1 MARPTLAGWLLLA
14 GCALVRGEYVRQ
26 FRVRE
31 GAAAGTRIG
40 FIGSAAAGSAAPPP
54 APPYLVVPVADSP
67 IDTDLDIDQ
76 NTGEVRTKVELD
88 REARDRYTLSAIP
101 LTGAGENIKVVIEV
115 EDVNDNAP
123 TFPSSVVELGLPENT
138 PRDTRRQLP
147 PAIDRDL
154 GTFTTQR
161 YTIVRGNTNN
171 AFRLSTQRDRAGVLA
186 LHLQVNGFLDRE
198 ADAAYQLVIEATDG
212 GRPALSG
219 RITVNV
225 TILDLN
231 DNPPTFSQQRYTASV
246 PENATVGTGVVTVAA
261 SDPDLGNNGQV
272 TYSINRRQSDTGELF
287 TIDEFSGLLSVN
299 KRLDF
304 ESKDSHELVVVATD
318 RGEVAQ
324 ETTAFITVRITDVAD
339 QQPSITLRYLTPSG
353 GAELSEDTAVGT
365 VLAAVTLADPEAG
378 QGAVLTLAGDQD
390 TFQLERAV
398 AGWQLV
404 LARPLDR
411 EQRDSFTLQLAAP
424 APAQAAATIEIRVTD
439 VNDNPPVFTEREYEA
454 SVDEAAEPGTSV
466 LRVAATDADVGA
478 NGRVSYRI
486 GHSADTHSDW
496 FDIEPDTG
504 LVVTR
509 ARVDCETDPEPRLV
523 VIASDGGRP
532 GRSSSATV
540 RIAVQDVNDNE
551 PIFEQAFYNATIRE
565 DSPAGACFL
574 TVAASDPDCGFNSI
588 LRYSVGE
595 GAGPAADT
603 FSVRGGTGELCL
615 DTALDYE
622 RHTQYDFTV
631 VAVDKVSSAQWES
644 QSIIPMHSG
653 KVRVLFQCTVGK
665 SAY

>member
-40 FIGSAAAGSAAPPP
+40 FIGSAEAGSAAPPP

-171 AFRLSTQRDRAGVLA
+171 VFRLSTQRDRAGVLA

-454 SVDEAAEPGTSV
+454 SVDEAAEPGTAV

-595 GAGPAADT
+595 GAGPAADS

-644 QSIIPMHSG
+644 QSIISMHSG
-653 KVRVLFQCTVGK
+653 KVCILMVVLC
-665 SAY
+665 

>member
-40 FIGSAAAGSAAPPP
+40 FIGSAEAGSAAPPP

-365 VLAAVTLADPEAG
+365 VLAAVTLADQEAG
-378 QGAVLTLAGDQD
+378 QEAGQ
-390 TFQLERAV
+390 
-398 AGWQLV
+398 
-404 LARPLDR
+404 
-411 EQRDSFTLQLAAP
+411 
-424 APAQAAATIEIRVTD
+424 
-439 VNDNPPVFTEREYEA
+439 
-454 SVDEAAEPGTSV
+454 EPGYKDKNNWLPGGKNVADSWTVLSV
-466 LRVAATDADVGA
+466 L
-478 NGRVSYRI
+478 
-486 GHSADTHSDW
+486 H
-496 FDIEPDTG
+496 
-504 LVVTR
+504 
-509 ARVDCETDPEPRLV
+509 C
-523 VIASDGGRP
+523 
-532 GRSSSATV
+532 
-540 RIAVQDVNDNE
+540 
-551 PIFEQAFYNATIRE
+551 
-565 DSPAGACFL
+565 
-574 TVAASDPDCGFNSI
+574 
-588 LRYSVGE
+588 
-595 GAGPAADT
+595 
-603 FSVRGGTGELCL
+603 
-615 DTALDYE
+615 
-622 RHTQYDFTV
+622 
-631 VAVDKVSSAQWES
+631 
-644 QSIIPMHSG
+644 
-653 KVRVLFQCTVGK
+653 
-665 SAY
+665 

>member
-1 MARPTLAGWLLLA
+1 M
-14 GCALVRGEYVRQ
+14 RQ

-154 GTFTTQR
+154 GTFNTQR

-186 LHLQVNGFLDRE
+186 LDLQVNGFLDRE

-231 DNPPTFSQQRYTASV
+231 DNPPTFSRQRYTASV

-261 SDPDLGNNGQV
+261 ADPDLGNNGEV
-272 TYSINRRQSDTGELF
+272 TYAINRRQSDTGELF
-287 TIDEFSGLLSVN
+287 TIDKFSGMLSVN

-304 ESKDSHELVVVATD
+304 ELVVVATD
-318 RGEVAQ
+318 RGGVH
-324 ETTAFITVRITDVAD
+324 
-339 QQPSITLRYLTPSG
+339 G
-353 GAELSEDTAVGT
+353 
-365 VLAAVTLADPEAG
+365 
-378 QGAVLTLAGDQD
+378 
-390 TFQLERAV
+390 
-398 AGWQLV
+398 
-404 LARPLDR
+404 
-411 EQRDSFTLQLAAP
+411 
-424 APAQAAATIEIRVTD
+424 
-439 VNDNPPVFTEREYEA
+439 
-454 SVDEAAEPGTSV
+454 
-466 LRVAATDADVGA
+466 
-478 NGRVSYRI
+478 
-486 GHSADTHSDW
+486 
-496 FDIEPDTG
+496 
-504 LVVTR
+504 
-509 ARVDCETDPEPRLV
+509 ARVR
-523 VIASDGGRP
+523 GQRGR
-532 GRSSSATV
+532 GR
-540 RIAVQDVNDNE
+540 
-551 PIFEQAFYNATIRE
+551 
-565 DSPAGACFL
+565 GARHGR
-574 TVAASDPDCGFNSI
+574 AQG
-588 LRYSVGE
+588 RRHGRR
-595 GAGPAADT
+595 
-603 FSVRGGTGELCL
+603 RG
-615 DTALDYE
+615 
-622 RHTQYDFTV
+622 R
-631 VAVDKVSSAQWES
+631 
-644 QSIIPMHSG
+644 
-653 KVRVLFQCTVGK
+653 
-665 SAY
+665 

>member
-171 AFRLSTQRDRAGVLA
+171 VFRLSTQRDRAGVLA

-365 VLAAVTLADPEAG
+365 VLAAVTLADQEAG
-378 QGAVLTLAGDQD
+378 QEAVLTLAGDQD

-454 SVDEAAEPGTSV
+454 SVDEAAEPGTAV

-574 TVAASDPDCGFNSI
+574 TLAASDPDCGFNSI

-595 GAGPAADT
+595 GAGPAADS

-644 QSIIPMHSG
+644 QSIISMHSG
-653 KVRVLFQCTVGK
+653 KVCVLMVVLC
-665 SAY
+665 